1 MKFLHPIVL
10 LLCLFGLAPA
20 MAAEPV
26 DTDPLEAINRPIF
39 VFNERMDQYL
49 LKPAARGYHAI
60 TPDPLE
66 TGVDNF
72 FRNLR
77 DVNTTL
83 NSILQ
88 GRLQGAAQA
97 GGRFLLNSTIGMLGL
112 FDVATRMGIEP
123 LRTDFGQTLAVW
135 GVPEGPYLMVPL
147 FGPRTMRSGVGT
159 VFDAYT
165 SVEVAIDDV
174 RLRNSLIGL
183 ELVSSRVELLKAED
197 LISGDRYIFIR
208 DAYLQQRRALVNDG
222 EVEDSFSDFSDE
234 DWPDEL

>member
-10 LLCLFGLAPA
+10 LLCLLGLAPA

-39 VFNERMDQYL
+39 IFNERMDQYL
-49 LKPAARGYHAI
+49 LKPAARGYHAV

-66 TGVDNF
+66 MGVDNF

-112 FDVATRMGIEP
+112 FDVATPMGIEP

-208 DAYLQQRRALVNDG
+208 DAYLQQRRALVSDG

>member
-1 MKFLHPIVL
+1 MRFLRPTLL
-10 LLCLFGLAPA
+10 LLCLLSAAPV
-20 MAAEPV
+20 MASEPV
-26 DTDPLEAINRPIF
+26 NPDPLEAINRPIF
-39 VFNERMDQYL
+39 IFNERMDQYL

-66 TGVDNF
+66 VGVDNF

-83 NSILQ
+83 NSLLQ
-88 GRLQGAAQA
+88 GRFGGAAQA
-97 GGRFLLNSTIGMLGL
+97 GGRFLLNSTIGILGL
-112 FDVATRMGIEP
+112 FDVATRMGVEP

-159 VFDAYT
+159 IFDAYT

-222 EVEDSFSDFSDE
+222 EVEDTFSDFGDE
-234 DWPDEL
+234 EWPDEL

>member
-39 VFNERMDQYL
+39 IFNERMDQYL
-49 LKPAARGYHAI
+49 LKPAARGYHAV

-135 GVPEGPYLMVPL
+135 GVPEGPYLTVPL

-208 DAYLQQRRALVNDG
+208 DAYLQQRRALVSDG

>member
-1 MKFLHPIVL
+1 MTTRFTTLL
-10 LLCLFGLAPA
+10 LLCLLIVAPA
-20 MAAEPV
+20 MASEAV
-26 DTDPLEAINRPIF
+26 DPDPLEALNRPIF
-39 VFNERMDQYL
+39 VFNERLDQYL
-49 LKPAARGYHAI
+49 LKPAARGYHAVV
-60 TPDPLE
+60 PDPLE
-66 TGVDNF
+66 IGVDNF

-77 DVNTTL
+77 DVNVTI
-83 NSILQ
+83 NSLLQ
-88 GRLQGAAQA
+88 GRPKGAAQA
-97 GGRFLLNSTIGMLGL
+97 GGRFLLNSTIGILGL
-112 FDVATRMGIEP
+112 FDVASRMGIEP

-135 GVPEGPYLMVPL
+135 GAPEGPYLMVPL
-147 FGPRTMRSGVGT
+147 FGPRTMRSGFGT

-165 SVEVAIDDV
+165 SVEIAIDDV

-222 EVEDSFSDFSDE
+222 VVEDTFSDFGDD